1 MNSVSDL
8 YSLNLPWD
16 GMMINIAGFCSVWY
30 LPAGFYEHQSE

>member
-16 GMMINIAGFCSVWY
+16 GMMINIAGF
-30 LPAGFYEHQSE
+30 YEHQSE